1 MTITPGAGDY
11 YIWFSGSVEGT
22 GSNTTQYVSLYVNGS
37 QIPHTERQ
45 IYTESSI
52 QNTSFPVATHARRLN
67 VLDGQ
72 AIEVRWR
79 TTGGTATMHERTL
92 VVYRILTNSDEKSA
106 TTDDTTTSAT
116 DVLVNGMTITPG
128 AGNYYIWFSGSVESS
143 ATSYQYV
150 SLYVNGSQLTH
161 TERQIYTESSINDT
175 SFPVATH
182 ARRLNVLDGQ
192 AIEVR
197 WRTTGGTATM
207 HERTLVVL
215 DTADLSN
222 FPVLISIT
230 DTDLRDKARSDGN
243 DIVFRWDDGTCGGEP
258 CKGLYHEIE
267 EWNSSTGE
275 LVAWVRIPTLSS
287 SSDTSIYMYYGNPNV
302 SVASENPAG
311 VWDPNYA
318 AVWHLAED
326 PSISTDGD
334 CGGGTKEVCDSTS
347 NDNDGETYG
356 LMISANLIAD
366 GQIGNAL
373 DLDGTEDYI
382 EWPLGNGLD
391 ITGNTLTLSGWAR
404 TPVGGVDDDEALINK
419 IGAAQYPYMLGMEDS
434 VDPTFDL
441 TNARVYDGATLARI
455 NATAVPRGAWVYLVL
470 RYDGQNVFSY
480 VNGVQEGT
488 PVALSGNI
496 TPGTA
501 VYSGRRSDTRRYEGD
516 MDELRVS
523 AGDLTQCWIE
533 TEYANQSDPG
543 DIGSPGFYTIGSE
556 EGGPATAVDLV
567 SFNAKGESSSVLVEW
582 ETAQELNHMGFH
594 LYRAR
599 SPWGPFTRLT
609 DKLISGLT
617 SSVVGRKY
625 SFEDKNVTP
634 GEIYYYQLEDID
646 IYGKKTV
653 HGPISVDWDGDGL
666 PDDWEIAHGLDPRI
680 NDAYLDSDGDGLTNW
695 EEYLRGT
702 DPLNPDT
709 DGDGILDGEDR
720 ETDTDSQGGVRT
732 LSPGVYILAADE
744 TGTTLELRTDSFD
757 FTIFEAEG
765 QEFERLKIPE
775 YIHGF
780 THEVGK
786 PELPLKG
793 ILLDIPE
800 GNSATLTVLQT
811 EDELHTGY
819 QVYPVPENAVDD
831 QAQLAHVGEIFVID
845 EAAYSVDSFYPETAV
860 RLGEQYF

>member
-1 MTITPGAGDY
+1 MTITPGAGNY
-11 YIWFSGSVEGT
+11 HIWFSGSVEGNT
-22 GSNTTQYVSLYVNGS
+22 DNTTQNVSLYVNGS
-37 QIPHTERQ
+37 QLPHTERQ

-52 QNTSFPVATHARRLN
+52 ANTSFPVATHARRLN

-543 DIGSPGFYTIGSE
+543 DI
-556 EGGPATAVDLV
+556 V
-567 SFNAKGESSSVLVEW
+567 
-582 ETAQELNHMGFH
+582 
-594 LYRAR
+594 
-599 SPWGPFTRLT
+599 
-609 DKLISGLT
+609 
-617 SSVVGRKY
+617 
-625 SFEDKNVTP
+625 
-634 GEIYYYQLEDID
+634 
-646 IYGKKTV
+646 
-653 HGPISVDWDGDGL
+653 
-666 PDDWEIAHGLDPRI
+666 
-680 NDAYLDSDGDGLTNW
+680 
-695 EEYLRGT
+695 
-702 DPLNPDT
+702 
-709 DGDGILDGEDR
+709 
-720 ETDTDSQGGVRT
+720 
-732 LSPGVYILAADE
+732 
-744 TGTTLELRTDSFD
+744 
-757 FTIFEAEG
+757 
-765 QEFERLKIPE
+765 
-775 YIHGF
+775 
-780 THEVGK
+780 
-786 PELPLKG
+786 
-793 ILLDIPE
+793 
-800 GNSATLTVLQT
+800 
-811 EDELHTGY
+811 
-819 QVYPVPENAVDD
+819 
-831 QAQLAHVGEIFVID
+831 
-845 EAAYSVDSFYPETAV
+845 
-860 RLGEQYF
+860 